1 MAKFIDNHNRADE
14 SEKRFVIKVPF
25 FIFLSSLFALF
36 FSGKSTLCGEMSVNL
51 SCTEI
56 HKPALLR
63 KILTSVAAMNKGF
76 VYEAIRGRDKT
87 ELFLSPVTL
96 RRG

>member
-1 MAKFIDNHNRADE
+1 MR
-14 SEKRFVIKVPF
+14 EKICDKSDVFYFLFFFVH
-25 FIFLSSLFALF
+25 F
-36 FSGKSTLCGEMSVNL
+36 FSGKSTRCGEMSASL

-63 KILTSVAAMNKGF
+63 KILTSLAGLNKGF

-87 ELFLSPVTL
+87 ELFISPVTVG
-96 RRG
+96 RG